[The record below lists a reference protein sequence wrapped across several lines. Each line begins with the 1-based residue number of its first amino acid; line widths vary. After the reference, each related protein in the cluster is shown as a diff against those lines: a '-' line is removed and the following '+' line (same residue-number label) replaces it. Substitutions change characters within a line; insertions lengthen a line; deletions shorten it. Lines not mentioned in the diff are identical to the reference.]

1 MSLAGNSV
9 MSTIRVRSAN
19 CATPSSTVSA
29 QLSIHSQCIQ
39 ETDTFIT
46 ALEELRREAK
56 VNWHLPIG
64 KELRSV
70 QTKIKKKTSKVIVYF
85 IIFI

>member
-9 MSTIRVRSAN
+9 MSTIRVRSAKN
-19 CATPSSTVSA
+19 HAAPSSTVSS
-29 QLSIHSQCIQ
+29 QLSINSQHIQ
-39 ETDTFIT
+39 ETHTFIT

-64 KELRSV
+64 K
-70 QTKIKKKTSKVIVYF
+70 KIKIRTNQNF
-85 IIFI
+85 

>member
-19 CATPSSTVSA
+19 NCAAPSSTVSA

-70 QTKIKKKTSKVIVYF
+70 QTKIKKKKLVR
-85 IIFI
+85 